1 MFLASPSVWAKL
13 CSLVFRGNFYG
24 ITICLINAL
33 FTCVKGCSWYHYLWA
48 MLWSLVSREVH
59 DITISL
65 SYSVLTCVQGHSLY
79 HRMWSYALFACIQGG
94 SWHHHLSRL
103 FCAHLCPGMFLI
115 SPSVW
120 IICCAH
126 LCQWV
131 FMALPPLWAML
142 CSLVSRNFMA
152 SPPLWVMLC
161 SLVSR
166 NFMASPSVW
175 SMLCLLVSMQELH
188 GFTICL
194 SYAVLCSLMSRDVH
208 VITIFLS
215 YTVLTCV
222 QERPWRHHLSELWHQ
237 NSNSNSMWQASV
249 LDSKQ

>member
-1 MFLASPSVWAKL
+1 MVNPWSSCMDTSKHNTDQTDGDAMKFLDTSEHNMAQKGGNAMNTHWHKWAQHIIQTDGYIRNIPGHKWAQN
-13 CSLVFRGNFYG
+13 SLERRWCHEPPWMQAYG

-142 CSLVSRNFMA
+142 
-152 SPPLWVMLC
+152 
-161 SLVSR
+161 
-166 NFMASPSVW
+166 
-175 SMLCLLVSMQELH
+175 
-188 GFTICL
+188 
-194 SYAVLCSLMSRDVH
+194 
-208 VITIFLS
+208 
-215 YTVLTCV
+215 LT
-222 QERPWRHHLSELWHQ
+222 
-237 NSNSNSMWQASV
+237 
-249 LDSKQ
+249 